1 MSSTIALFT
10 GLSGLNANA
19 RQIEVVGNNIANVNT
34 NGYKATRLLF
44 SDMIKQN
51 IRTGAPPS
59 EDSGGVNPTQIG
71 LGVSVGGTLRDF
83 KQGSISATGDA
94 RDMAVEGEGFFIV
107 ERGGERFYTRSGA
120 FRQDENNDLVTID
133 GDVLLGYGVDD
144 RFNVQQG
151 GLTRLN
157 IPIGTRSIAE
167 ASSNVRFG
175 GNLNAAGELPTGGA
189 IIELLSSNSGGFSLI
204 PGATVPALP
213 GSVIDLASL
222 LTEIENPAQPG
233 SGTPLFADG
242 QRLQLNGARKGG
254 AALPVRE
261 LVITQ
266 ATTVQNFLEFLN
278 AGLGLR
284 TELMN
289 PDGLP
294 AGAMLDPANGVIV
307 VSGNTGTANDLE
319 MPTSGLRLLNQDGT
333 LAALPFAP
341 SKLAEAT
348 GESQRTSFI
357 VYDSLGSEIDATLTM
372 VLEAKTDI
380 GTTWRYYV
388 ESPADTDGDVRLT
401 TGTVSFDSF
410 GAIVNP
416 APVQVRLDR
425 NNTGAVTPLTFD
437 IHFSQGEE
445 SVTALAG
452 NQSQIASTY
461 RDGRAPGA
469 LTDFSVDREGTIYG
483 SFSNGLIRPLGR
495 VVLASFSNAAG
506 LVDVGSNLFRP
517 GANSGEP
524 VLTTPTTFG
533 AGSIVGGALELSNV
547 DLGQEFIKL
556 ILSSTGY
563 AAASRVIRT
572 ADELVQQ
579 LLVMG
584 R

>member
-1 MSSTIALFT
+1 MASTIALFT

-19 RQIEVVGNNIANVNT
+19 HQVEVVGNNIANVNT
-34 NGYKATRLLF
+34 NGYKATRLVF
-44 SDMIKQN
+44 SDMVKQN

-59 EDSGGVNPTQIG
+59 ENSGGVNPTQIG
-71 LGVSVGGTLRDF
+71 LGVSVAGTLRDF
-83 KQGSISATGDA
+83 RQGSISATGDA
-94 RDMAVEGEGFFIV
+94 RDMAVEGEGFFVV

-144 RFNVQQG
+144 RFNIQEG
-151 GLTRLN
+151 RLTRIN
-157 IPIGTRSIAE
+157 IPLGTRNIAE
-167 ASSNVRFG
+167 ATSNVRFA

-189 IIELLSSNSGGFSLI
+189 VIELLSSVSGGFSLI
-204 PGATVPALP
+204 PGATAPAP
-213 GSVIDLASL
+213 QGSLLDFTSL

-233 SGTPLFADG
+233 SGTPLFANG

-254 AALPVRE
+254 AALPVRDLE
-261 LVITQ
+261 ITP
-266 ATTVQNFLEFLN
+266 ATTVQNLLDFLN

-284 TELMN
+284 DELVN

-294 AGAMLDPANGVIV
+294 AGAMLDPVAGVIV
-307 VSGNTGTANDLE
+307 VSGNTGTANDIE
-319 MPTSGLRLLNQDGT
+319 ISTSSLRLLNADGT
-333 LAALPFAP
+333 LAAIPFAP

-348 GESQRTSFI
+348 GESQRTGFI
-357 VYDSLGSEIDATLTM
+357 VYDSLGSEVEASLTM
-372 VLEAKTDI
+372 VLEAKTDV
-380 GTTWRYYV
+380 GTVWRYYV
-388 ESPADTDGDVRLT
+388 ESPDDTDGDARLT
-401 TGTVSFDSF
+401 SGTVSFDSF
-410 GAIVNP
+410 GTIVNP
-416 APVQVRLDR
+416 APVPVRIDR

-437 IHFSQGEE
+437 IHFSHGEE

-452 NQSQIASTY
+452 NESQIASIF

-469 LTDFSVDREGTIYG
+469 LTDFSVDREGIIHG

-524 VLTTPTTFG
+524 VITTPTTFG
-533 AGSIVGGALELSNV
+533 SGSIVGGALELSNV
-547 DLGQEFIKL
+547 DLGQEFIRL

-563 AAASRVIRT
+563 AASSRVIRT
-572 ADELVQQ
+572 ADELIQQ